1 MFQGEKR
8 KCFYKHFV
16 AGGCTRTQRGLRG
29 QRPSQVCVRVDLL
42 TVAGAARVKNRWFCA
57 RTTHRF
63 PRQHQKKRTK
73 PVTPVWNKAVE
84 ATTSRRLVHPRVRC
98 RCRRYR
104 MEIDVLHHI
113 LECVVWRMRLCQR
126 RRRRRLVCMFS
137 SAEWTHSGPAVRTV
151 DNYYAICGMHR
162 YRACARSNSRV
173 CCCLGYVFLCKCS
186 ELSISALQRRCTDDN
201 NPLMWCYG

>member
-1 MFQGEKR
+1 MHPHSARPPRAEAIPGVSAGGLAYCGRSGPGEKSMVLR
-8 KCFYKHFV
+8 KDNPQIPAATPKKKNQ
-16 AGGCTRTQRGLRG
+16 TRDARAEEGRGSEG
-29 QRPSQVCVRVDLL
+29 HH
-42 TVAGAARVKNRWFCA
+42 A
-57 RTTHRF
+57 
-63 PRQHQKKRTK
+63 
-73 PVTPVWNKAVE
+73 
-84 ATTSRRLVHPRVRC
+84 SRRLVHPRVRC

-104 MEIDVLHHI
+104 MEIDVLHHF
-113 LECVVWRMRLCQR
+113 LECVKKCVFWRMRLCQR

-162 YRACARSNSRV
+162 YRTCARSNSRV